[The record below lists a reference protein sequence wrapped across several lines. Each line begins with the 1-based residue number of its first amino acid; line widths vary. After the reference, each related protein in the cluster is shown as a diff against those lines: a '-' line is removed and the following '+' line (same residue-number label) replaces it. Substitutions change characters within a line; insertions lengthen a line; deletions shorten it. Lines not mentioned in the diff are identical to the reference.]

1 MAESLVPRIET
12 LEGRGCVLLR
22 GRADDSEFAAAV
34 RRSFG
39 VEPPVGPL
47 TSASHGAWT
56 LLWLGP
62 DRFLAG
68 GPDEEVAE
76 RLDGLAIAYDVSD
89 AYTVFR
95 LSGALAR
102 EVLMRAG
109 TLDFHPRAFAP
120 GKVVRGGFART
131 TAIYHLVA
139 EAPPVFDIYVDRSYA
154 DYVLEWMTISL
165 KNL

>member
-1 MAESLVPRIET
+1 MVDHLVPPVET
-12 LEGRGCVLLR
+12 LEGLGCVLLP
-22 GRADDSEFAAAV
+22 GRADDPEFAAAV
-34 RRSFG
+34 RRTFG

-47 TSASHGAWT
+47 TSARHGAWT
-56 LLWLGP
+56 VLWLGP
-62 DRFLAG
+62 DRFLAS

-76 RLDGLAIAYDVSD
+76 RLGGLAIAYDVSD

-109 TLDFHPRAFAP
+109 TLDFHPRAFAV

-139 EAPPVFDIYVDRSYA
+139 EAPPVFDLYVDRSYA
-154 DYVLEWMTISL
+154 VYVLKLMTISL
-165 KNL
+165 QNL